1 MDLFDRPYLC
11 YCRHELISC
20 QFPGGFAVGIMD
32 LLMGRCFFFDGSERL
47 IFSPRSFEG
56 NL

>member
-20 QFPGGFAVGIMD
+20 QFPGGFAVRIIG
-32 LLMGRCFFFDGSERL
+32 LLTGRCFFFVGRERL
-47 IFSPRSFEG
+47 IFFPRSFEG

>member
-47 IFSPRSFEG
+47 IFCPMSFEG